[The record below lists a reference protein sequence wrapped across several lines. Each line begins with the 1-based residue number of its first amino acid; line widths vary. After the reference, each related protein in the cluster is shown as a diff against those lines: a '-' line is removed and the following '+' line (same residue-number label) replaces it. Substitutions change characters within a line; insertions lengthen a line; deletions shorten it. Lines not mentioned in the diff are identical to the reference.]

1 MAKLGEKWSA
11 RKMAAGNT
19 EEALTITETR
29 SRAKNTGHAFFFRGN
44 LGLPFMISVMVSV
57 ILVTVLLGSGPVALK
72 FAEGFMPAI
81 LTTLYLVI
89 CRVGKPPRWDIDW
102 IRTFA
107 LGRGFMPA
115 RVQPLHPMR
124 VPVEA
129 ISDSLRGAR

>member
-1 MAKLGEKWSA
+1 MAK
-11 RKMAAGNT
+11 GNT

-57 ILVTVLLGSGPVALK
+57 ILVTVLLGSGSGPVVLK

-115 RVQPLHPMR
+115 RVQPLHPI
-124 VPVEA
+124 EG
-129 ISDSLRGAR
+129 SRGGDKRFTPGGALSGMS